1 LIGQRQF
8 NAISTEGVPSVSAPL
23 PPLPP
28 AFAVSDDDVLP
39 GGRNMVDILVEDHH
53 QISTLCERLG
63 ESLADPAAARSLA
76 DVLVATVSR
85 HLSVEE
91 QYLYPTARA
100 VLPDGAHLADQEL
113 SEDTEMLRTLK
124 QLHDTAPGDPAYA
137 GLVDSV
143 TRQTGRHVRRASH
156 EIFPRLREMCS
167 DNELIRL
174 GNRAEIAHEAAPTR
188 PHPATPVT
196 PPVNKVLDPAI
207 GVVDKVR
214 DVLTGRATR
223 PEDF

>member
-1 LIGQRQF
+1 
-8 NAISTEGVPSVSAPL
+8 VPAPL

-28 AFAVSDDDVLP
+28 TFAASDDDVLP
-39 GGRNMVDILVEDHH
+39 GGRNIVDILVDDHH
-53 QISTLCERLG
+53 QISALCDGLR
-63 ESLADPAAARSLA
+63 ESPPDSAAARSLA
-76 DVLVATVSR
+76 EVLVATLSR

-113 SEDTEMLRTLK
+113 TEDTEMLRALK
-124 QLHDTAPGDPAYA
+124 QLHDTGPEDQAYA
-137 GLVDSV
+137 GLVDTV
-143 TRQTGRHVRRASH
+143 TRQARRHARRASH

-174 GNRAEIAHEAAPTR
+174 GNRVEIAHEAAPTR

-196 PPVNKVLDPAI
+196 PPVNKVIDPAI

-214 DVLTGRATR
+214 DVLTGRTTR
-223 PEDF
+223 PEDL